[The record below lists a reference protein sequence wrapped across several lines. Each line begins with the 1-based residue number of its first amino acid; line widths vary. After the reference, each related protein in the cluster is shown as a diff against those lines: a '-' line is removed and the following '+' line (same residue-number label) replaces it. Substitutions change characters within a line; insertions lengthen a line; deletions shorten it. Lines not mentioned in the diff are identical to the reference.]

1 MAFFSWLLSQSK
13 PSYSPSPDVAH
24 VACKEIHSEI
34 HLHTF
39 RHQRR
44 TWMYQ
49 FLFLRL
55 WRPSLSVISAAFIA
69 LGKSCLLANI
79 SRTASLNSSSASI
92 LINSSRAS
100 PIRSLRRTDYRTAP
114 HWYNW
119 PVVAVHD
126 EDESLGV
133 LEVVSP
139 ERSDLVLAAHIPH
152 CEADVFV
159 FYCLHVESYREKYC
173 YEGMINS

>member
-1 MAFFSWLLSQSK
+1 MSHRLPAKMFGWRKGCWAASK
-13 PSYSPSPDVAH
+13 FA
-24 VACKEIHSEI
+24 
-34 HLHTF
+34 LF
-39 RHQRR
+39 
-44 TWMYQ
+44 TWIYQ
-49 FLFLRL
+49 FLFRRL

-79 SRTASLNSSSASI
+79 RRTASLSSSSASI
-92 LINSSRAS
+92 LISSSLAS
-100 PIRSLRRTDYRTAP
+100 PIRSLTREICKPRTRPLASLDSL
-114 HWYNW
+114 

-139 ERSDLVLAAHIPH
+139 ERSDLVLTAHVPH

-159 FYCLHVESYREKYC
+159 FYCLHVESCRR
-173 YEGMINS
+173 GTVS